1 MSKPL
6 TSTVSKEAG
15 QQHFYAFPETNHD
28 PQPDHASPPEHFFSS
43 SPSDDGYL
51 SGSPPS
57 YWMSRAFHPQTPPD
71 NPLSDLSHDVRYI
84 QPSDEGTEEGI
95 SFQGHSRVPPIPLNS
110 SGSASRKTSAP
121 ERMDQHSP
129 IYSRRKKSAEDTDAP
144 TPLKRVHKESKS
156 DLDLKP
162 ARAPF
167 QRSLSDRHFNL
178 PSRHS
183 DKEPKP
189 MPTASHLSE
198 MYIASIG
205 TKIYFHEEEAATQLF
220 NSYCHHRENREAMVQ
235 ELVELRKGL
244 TKERHINR
252 FQTILTIIL
261 KHHGSG
267 PFICNYLKSLREQ
280 TQDEV
285 ALFSQHAIKRL
296 SKEQHSHTL
305 VQACISR
312 ITRCE
317 LKFQNRDTLFRE
329 TNLSSALCREYGNHL
344 WGKHLKELTKAIE
357 HAVPHKDFL
366 SLSLNRDIII
376 SQLNPNPDSENPLSE
391 EAIEQAIALHI
402 ERFMEFAR
410 DAIPRIFEYLPPQ
423 ELQDVLNSRRNRI
436 IHFIKDNPLEEDEDP
451 VSLSRTYISEALY
464 LRLLHPHL
472 ITKDHPPALNNVL
485 ISLSKVL
492 QCLAKETPFGTEK
505 RDPIYERL
513 NPLFAEF
520 IEAHRRFVD
529 ACSLPP
535 E

>member
-6 TSTVSKEAG
+6 TSTSSKEAS
-15 QQHFYAFPETNHD
+15 QQQFYEIPETTS
-28 PQPDHASPPEHFFSS
+28 QPHEPPSDHFFSS

-57 YWMSRAFHPQTPPD
+57 YWMSKAFSAHTNPD
-71 NPLSDLSHDVRYI
+71 NPLSDPSREVRHV
-84 QPSDEGTEEGI
+84 QPTDEGEEEGL
-95 SFQGHSRVPPIPLNS
+95 SFQGHSRIPPIPLNS

-121 ERMDQHSP
+121 ERMDHHSP
-129 IYSRRKKSAEDTDAP
+129 IFSRKKKSADDAEAP
-144 TPLKRVHKESKS
+144 MPIKNVRKESRS
-156 DLDLKP
+156 DLDLEPK
-162 ARAPF
+162 RAPF
-167 QRSLSDRHFNL
+167 QRSLSDRHFNI

-183 DKEPKP
+183 DKETKP
-189 MPTASHLSE
+189 MPTASHVSE

-267 PFICNYLKSLREQ
+267 PFICNYLKSLRDQ
-280 TQDEV
+280 TQDEI
-285 ALFSQHAIKRL
+285 ALFAQHAIKRL
-296 SKEQHSHTL
+296 SKEPHSHTL
-305 VQACISR
+305 IQACISR

-317 LKFQNRDTLFRE
+317 LKFQTRDTLFRE
-329 TNLSSALCREYGNHL
+329 TNLSSALCREYGNYL
-344 WGKHLKELTKAIE
+344 WGKHLKDLTKTIE
-357 HAVPHKDFL
+357 NSVPHKDFL

-376 SQLNPNPDSENPLSE
+376 GQLNPSPDSENPLPE
-391 EAIEQAIALHI
+391 EAIEQAITSHI

-436 IHFIKDNPLEEDEDP
+436 IHFIQDNPLEENEDP
-451 VSLSRTYISEALY
+451 VSLSRTYISEVLY

-513 NPLFAEF
+513 NPLFEEF
-520 IEAHRRFVD
+520 IEAHRRFID
-529 ACSLPP
+529 ACSLPI